1 MCGFAGYLD
10 LSAGQ
15 SNEELLS
22 QASSMAQTLRHRGP
36 DDAGAWADAN
46 SGIAFGFRR
55 LSILDLSP
63 QGHQP
68 MHSKSGRY
76 VIVFNGE
83 IYNFKLLRRRL
94 EDRRHVFVG
103 RSDTEVLLAAI
114 DEWGIEDSLKCF
126 NGMFAFAVWDRH
138 LKQLHLVRDRLGEKP
153 LYYGWCG
160 STFVFGSELK
170 ALRAHPDFS
179 SSVDCES
186 LFDYLR
192 YNCIPA
198 PRSIYKGIF
207 KVPPA
212 TLLSLKST
220 CSTPQTESTC
230 YWSAKESALHGI
242 ANPFQGGAEEAAYEL
257 DELLRDSVRLRM
269 LADVPV
275 GAFLSGGIDSSTVVS
290 VMQAENES
298 PIRTFSIGFVEHDY
312 DEAVH
317 AKRVA
322 EHLGTIHNELYVSS
336 TEVIEAILQLP
347 CIYDEPFADS
357 SQIPTFL
364 VSRLARQHVTVAL
377 SGDGGDE
384 LFGGYNRYAWAPRIW
399 RGVGWLPKTIRR
411 AVADLFES
419 LSPQVRE
426 PIIQTLLRSV
436 SGANRPPQLGDK
448 LQRLAKAVTA
458 DSPEHMYGILASEC
472 YDPATFL
479 QSSPLT
485 RNSQN
490 DLKRDTDL
498 KDMAARMMYLDTVTY
513 LPDDIL
519 VKLDRATMAAS
530 LEARVPLLDHRL
542 VEFAWKLPLSLKIRR
557 GQGKWVLRQVLHKYL
572 PSKLVQRP
580 KAGFAVP
587 ISDWLRGPLHDWAD
601 SLLDETRLGTE
612 GFFNP
617 GSVRQR
623 WHEHIEGKRNWH
635 GQLWGILMFEAW
647 IDSQKQ

>member
-15 SNEELLS
+15 SNEELLR
-22 QASSMAQTLRHRGP
+22 QASCMAQTLRHRGP

-63 QGHQP
+63 HGHQP

-83 IYNFKLLRRRL
+83 IYNFESLRRSL
-94 EDRRHVFVG
+94 EDHHHLFVG

-114 DEWGIEDSLKCF
+114 DEWGVEDALERF
-126 NGMFAFAVWDRH
+126 NGMFAFALWDRD
-138 LKQLHLVRDRLGEKP
+138 LRQLHLARDRLGEKP

-170 ALRAHPDFS
+170 ALRAYARFS
-179 SSVDCES
+179 SSVDSES

-198 PRSIYKGIF
+198 PRSIYKSIF

-212 TLLSLKST
+212 TLLSLKSRG
-220 CSTPQTESTC
+220 STPQTQSMC
-230 YWSAKESALHGI
+230 YWSAKESVLDGI
-242 ANPFQGGAEEAAYEL
+242 AEPFQGNSEEAVNQLE
-257 DELLRDSVRLRM
+257 ELLRDSVRLRM
-269 LADVPV
+269 SADVPV
-275 GAFLSGGIDSSTVVS
+275 GAFLSGGIDSSAVVS
-290 VMQAENES
+290 LMRAENES
-298 PIRTFSIGFVEHDY
+298 PIRTFSIGFAEHDY
-312 DEAVH
+312 DEAVY

-336 TEVIEAILQLP
+336 TEAIEAILQLP

-364 VSRLARQHVTVAL
+364 VSQLARRQVTVAL

-384 LFGGYNRYAWAPRIW
+384 LFGGYNRYTLAPRIW
-399 RGVGWLPKTIRR
+399 RGVGWLPKGIRK
-411 AVADLFES
+411 VAAGLLWS
-419 LSPQVRE
+419 LSPQVRDLVFE
-426 PIIQTLLRSV
+426 TLLRSV
-436 SGANRPPQLGDK
+436 SGAHRPRQLGEK
-448 LQRLAKAVTA
+448 LQKLAEIVAA
-458 DSPEHMYGILASEC
+458 DNPEQMYGILVSEC
-472 YDPATFL
+472 YDPTTVL
-479 QSSPLT
+479 RSPLT
-485 RNSQN
+485 RNFQD

-498 KDMAARMMYLDTVTY
+498 TDMVARMMYLDTVTY

-572 PSKLVQRP
+572 PSTIIERP

-587 ISDWLRGPLHDWAD
+587 LSDWLRGPLHDWAD
-601 SLLDETRLGTE
+601 SLLDERRLRTE
-612 GFFNP
+612 GFFNA
-617 GSVRQR
+617 GLVRQR
-623 WHEHIEGKRNWH
+623 WHEHMKCKHNWQGH
-635 GQLWGILMFEAW
+635 LWGILMFEAW
-647 IDSQKQ
+647 LDSQK